1 MHLEP
6 TKYPRCARSTSE
18 ENRDKRVV
26 SRVFSLRKAWEQ
38 VAKLPSAPWY
48 GVAFMSAN
56 TSLRRDVKVLVTLNK
71 V

>member
-6 TKYPRCARSTSE
+6 TKSHRCARSTSE
-18 ENRDKRVV
+18 ENCDKRVV
-26 SRVFSLRKAWEQ
+26 SRVISLRKTWEQ

-48 GVAFMSAN
+48 CVAFMSAN
-56 TSLRRDVKVLVTLNK
+56 TSLRRDVKVLVTLTK